1 MNIWES
7 ARIALRGLRSNRL
20 RSALTMLGI
29 IIGVGAVIL
38 LVAFGNGLQ
47 TFIND
52 AFGPL
57 ANQLTVTKSQGSVSG
72 NGEPKDLTDNDV
84 AALTNRG
91 KAPDIMSV
99 TPVVSGSA
107 NIQLTGG
114 GSVRG
119 SITGSTADYFQVTD
133 REVVVGEF
141 FTEQQARNKAKVT
154 VLGPNIVASLF
165 GGDAGAALG
174 KEVRVGRTTF
184 KVIGVARANGQAD
197 DVAIMPLGAARAYL
211 LGGGD
216 AVNQVIVRATSVG
229 AVNQAEK
236 QITDI
241 LSDRHNIRNP
251 DDRDFNI
258 LKLQS
263 LLDQSSQVLT
273 FVTLF
278 TAAVAGIS
286 LVVGSIGVANIMLV
300 TVTERTREIGIR
312 KAIGARRRAI
322 LQQFLIESM
331 MLTGIGGIIGI
342 LLGVGLAT
350 AAGIILP
357 AVIPDFPAPVV
368 SMGSVIL
375 SFSVSLFIGLVAGG
389 YPANRAARLRPIEA
403 LRYQ

>member
-1 MNIWES
+1 MTIWES

-29 IIGVGAVIL
+29 IIGVSAVIL

-47 TFIND
+47 SFIND

-72 NGEPKDLTDNDV
+72 NGEPNDLTDNDV
-84 AALTNRG
+84 DALANRN
-91 KAPDIMSV
+91 KAPDILSV
-99 TPVVSGSA
+99 TPVVTGSA
-107 NIQLTGG
+107 DVQVAGG

-119 SITGSTADYFQVTD
+119 SIIGSTADYVRVTD
-133 REVVVGEF
+133 RELVVGEF
-141 FTEQQARNKAKVT
+141 FDEQQARSRSKVA
-154 VLGPNIVASLF
+154 VLGPNIVVSLF

-174 KEVRVGRTTF
+174 KEVRIGRTTF
-184 KVIGVARANGQAD
+184 KVIGVAKANGQAD
-197 DVAIMPLGAARAYL
+197 NVAIMPLGAARAYL

-216 AVNQVIVRATSVG
+216 TVNQIIVRATSVDR
-229 AVNQAEK
+229 VDRAEA
-236 QITDI
+236 QITTI
-241 LSDRHNIRNP
+241 LSDRHHIRDP
-251 DDRDFNI
+251 DNRDFNI
-258 LKLQS
+258 TKLQS
-263 LLDQSSQVLT
+263 LLDQSSQVLS

-342 LLGVGLAT
+342 LLGIGLAA
-350 AAGIILP
+350 AAGVILP
-357 AVIPDFPAPVV
+357 AIIPNFPAPVV
-368 SMGSVIL
+368 SIGSVIL

>member
-1 MNIWES
+1 
-7 ARIALRGLRSNRL
+7 
-20 RSALTMLGI
+20 
-29 IIGVGAVIL
+29 
-38 LVAFGNGLQ
+38 
-47 TFIND
+47 
-52 AFGPL
+52 
-57 ANQLTVTKSQGSVSG
+57 
-72 NGEPKDLTDNDV
+72 
-84 AALTNRG
+84 
-91 KAPDIMSV
+91 
-99 TPVVSGSA
+99 
-107 NIQLTGG
+107 
-114 GSVRG
+114 
-119 SITGSTADYFQVTD
+119 
-133 REVVVGEF
+133 
-141 FTEQQARNKAKVT
+141 
-154 VLGPNIVASLF
+154 
-165 GGDAGAALG
+165 
-174 KEVRVGRTTF
+174 
-184 KVIGVARANGQAD
+184 
-197 DVAIMPLGAARAYL
+197 MPLGAARAYL